1 MEISPMPQ
9 GFGAEVSGL
18 ALADGCD
25 AATVTRLQQAFAEH
39 QLLVFR
45 GAVRLTPERQA
56 EIASWFGP
64 VGLDGQASGKPWTF
78 MDNAD
83 PTGRLE
89 LQFHSDISYMEHPI
103 EGISLHAL
111 DLPRVPTST
120 TYVSNICAW
129 NALPEDL
136 RARLRG
142 KRGRHFFGDGRM
154 MNMDWPPFEHWH
166 PVCQVHAPTGREML
180 YVTEHH
186 VTQIEGLGA
195 DDSAAVLND
204 LFAALYAAERRYEHV
219 WQVGDL
225 VVWDNM
231 AVQHARTRVADPAD
245 GPRLLQRVS
254 FGRHGFMQQLEAL
267 QRKLADQPAA

>member
-1 MEISPMPQ
+1 MEITPLPQ
-9 GFGAEVSGL
+9 GFGADVIGFDI
-18 ALADGCD
+18 AGGCD
-25 AATVTRLQQAFAEH
+25 GVDIARLRQAFAAH

-45 GAVRLTPERQA
+45 GGGRLAPERQA
-56 EIASWFGP
+56 EIAGWFGP
-64 VGLDGQASGKPWTF
+64 VGQEGHAEGKPWTF

-120 TYVSNICAW
+120 TFVGNIAGW
-129 NALPEDL
+129 EALPEVL
-136 RARLRG
+136 RGELRG
-142 KRGRHFFGDGRM
+142 KRGRHFYGDGRM

-166 PVCQVHAPTGREML
+166 PACQRHGPSGRDML

-186 VTQIEGLGA
+186 VVELSDCSPQR
-195 DDSAAVLND
+195 SAELLAAC
-204 LFAALYAAERRYEHV
+204 FAALYAPERRYEHV
-219 WQVGDL
+219 WQIGDL
-225 VVWDNM
+225 VLWDNM
-231 AVQHARTRVADPAD
+231 AVQHARTQVADPAD

-254 FGRHGFMQQLEAL
+254 FGRYGFMEQLEAL
-267 QRKLADQPAA
+267 RRKLEAQPAA